1 MTMKTNPILVAAAA
15 LTLLAA
21 CRPDDLAME
30 SMEAPVPV
38 RLAYTTVSVT
48 ETRAAQNLNENM
60 LAENETVNVRVSP
73 SGDHLWM
80 DYTFTTTAGGS
91 MTATRTP
98 PYYPAGSQGVD
109 IVAVYPTNYYITG
122 GSTGHFAIQVD
133 QTSDGSYKA
142 SDLMMAFIRNQA
154 KQTAPVTLHFAHK
167 TAKLCVNVIAGEGVT
182 RIVGIRLH
190 QVKPMVTFN
199 LLMGTMGSAEGTP
212 TDISMS
218 IDGAA
223 CIPPQTITGDLLSI
237 VTDQGV
243 ATYSVPDG
251 VSFEAGKVYTMN
263 IPLNRRAIGVTT
275 EITGWTGE
283 GTVTVNP
290 PDYLNAAPR
299 GAEAVDLG
307 LSVKWA
313 NMNVG
318 AIAETD
324 YGTYFAWGETKGCTV
339 TGATMTPVGSAYKTC
354 YDWYTYVWCN
364 GINRFTK
371 YFTYA
376 FGDDFGWDER
386 INDGTPDLK
395 TDLDPCDDAARVNWG
410 GNWRM
415 PTQNEIDELTATYGT
430 EDYTWT
436 WCDGSSTK
444 YKGSD
449 VAGWMVLCHATDA
462 SIFLPAAGYMDV
474 DGNNAASEAG
484 RYGNYWSSHMAGTPY
499 PQAAY
504 RLYFSDTTKPM
515 LNYYLR
521 YIGMPVRAVQSN

>member
-1 MTMKTNPILVAAAA
+1 MKTNPILVAAAA

-48 ETRAAQNLNENM
+48 ETRAAQNLNEDV
-60 LAENETVNVRVSP
+60 LAGGETVHVRIGPAYATVS
-73 SGDHLWM
+73 SIWTNYSFTASADGTL
-80 DYTFTTTAGGS
+80 TTTG
-91 MTATRTP
+91 TP
-98 PYYPAGSQGVD
+98 PYYPAGSQNID
-109 IVAVYPTNYYITG
+109 IVAFSPDL
-122 GSTGHFAIQVD
+122 STLLYSGVNFAVSPD
-133 QTSDGSYKA
+133 QTSDASYKA
-142 SDLMMAFIRNQA
+142 SDLMFASVKNQG
-154 KQTAPVTLHFAHK
+154 KQAVPVILPFTHK
-167 TAKLCVNVIAGEGVT
+167 TAKLCVNVTAGDGVT
-182 RIVGIRLH
+182 SIRGVRIN
-190 QVKPMVTFN
+190 QVKTAASFDVLTGR
-199 LLMGTMGSAEGTP
+199 MGDAAGPSTHI
-212 TDISMS
+212 DMS
-218 IDGAA
+218 NNGAA
-223 CIPPQTITGDLLSI
+223 CFPPQTITGDLLS
-237 VTDQGV
+237 VATDLGV

-251 VSFEAGKVYTMN
+251 KTFEAGKVYTMN

-364 GINRFTK
+364 GIKRFTK

-376 FGDDFGWDER
+376 FGEDFGWDER
-386 INDGTPDLK
+386 INNGTPDNK

-415 PTQNEIDELTATYGT
+415 PTENEILELTATYGT
-430 EDYTWT
+430 ADYTWT

-462 SIFLPAAGYMDV
+462 SIFLPAAGCMDV

-484 RYGNYWSSHMAGTPY
+484 RYGNYWSSHMYGYPY

-504 RLYFSDTTKPM
+504 RLSFSDTAHPV
-515 LNYYLR
+515 LNSYLR